1 MTGFAVEA
9 GTVQVEPVAQR
20 LTPDKKK
27 LSCPPWLLNPTT
39 SADFIIQL
47 YNY

>member
-9 GTVQVEPVAQR
+9 GTVQVEPEAQR

-27 LSCPPWLLNPTT
+27 TELSALAFKSNPI
-39 SADFIIQL
+39 S
-47 YNY
+47 